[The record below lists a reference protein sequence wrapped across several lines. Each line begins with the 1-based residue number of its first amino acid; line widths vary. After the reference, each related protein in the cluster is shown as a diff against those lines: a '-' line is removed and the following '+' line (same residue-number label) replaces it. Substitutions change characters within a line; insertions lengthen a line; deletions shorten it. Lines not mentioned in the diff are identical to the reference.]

1 MKRIQ
6 YVLAGLAVFI
16 QLLTW
21 ISVAQ
26 AQMMFREEPRP
37 AVTGWTDDTHYLFR
51 NYDAGK
57 KVFYQ
62 KVDIRSGKSEA
73 YVPVKSEREKMEAA
87 LPKGISMGR
96 NDLISTDGKTAILFR
111 SNDLFCFTTGDS
123 AMVQL
128 TRDSL
133 PEVNARFSPDNQ
145 KIAYTKEKDLYIF
158 NLATGKE
165 IRVTFDATDK
175 VYNGWSS
182 WVYMEEILGRPSNY
196 AAFWWSPDG
205 NKLAWFRFDDQP
217 VPLFTLNRLDEAD
230 GIHGKLEVTPYPKP
244 GDPNP
249 KVRIK
254 VYNLADHKTITVK
267 TNPEEDIYYGWPFW
281 TPDSRKIAIQALN
294 RDQNDMR
301 FLLADATSG
310 DYSEIYRET
319 STTWVDFFEDVY
331 VLKNGTGF
339 IVRSYRNG
347 WENLWYYGWDGLLK
361 KQLTDVPWRIDAI
374 DRVDEEAGLI
384 YFTGTGPESTDRHF
398 FRVGLD
404 GKNLLQISQGAGTH
418 QVLPSPKGSYFID
431 TRNSISSPGNI
442 LAINKKGELIREVHP
457 FEQPVSDPQKD
468 QRSELVKIPTSDGL
482 FQMPAILTYPAGFD
496 PSKKYPV
503 VFTIYG
509 GPNSGTVFNSW
520 KGTSPSWYAK
530 NGIITIAVDHRGS
543 GKFGK
548 KGMDYLHRNLGK
560 WEVSDYADAVKWLRE
575 KSFADPARMGITGSS
590 YGGYLTCMALTKGA
604 AYWTH
609 GIAGSSVTDWR
620 LYDNVYTERYMDQPK
635 DNPEGYKAG
644 SALTYVGDFKGK
656 LLITH
661 GDMDDNVHFQNSIYL
676 ISKLQDSGKSFEF
689 MLYPNGRHGWGGAK
703 RKHSMDEANNFW
715 LKHFFGK

>member
-1 MKRIQ
+1 
-6 YVLAGLAVFI
+6 
-16 QLLTW
+16 
-21 ISVAQ
+21 
-26 AQMMFREEPRP
+26 
-37 AVTGWTDDTHYLFR
+37 
-51 NYDAGK
+51 
-57 KVFYQ
+57 
-62 KVDIRSGKSEA
+62 
-73 YVPVKSEREKMEAA
+73 
-87 LPKGISMGR
+87 
-96 NDLISTDGKTAILFR
+96 
-111 SNDLFCFTTGDS
+111 
-123 AMVQL
+123 
-128 TRDSL
+128 
-133 PEVNARFSPDNQ
+133 
-145 KIAYTKEKDLYIF
+145 
-158 NLATGKE
+158 
-165 IRVTFDATDK
+165 
-175 VYNGWSS
+175 
-182 WVYMEEILGRPSNY
+182 
-196 AAFWWSPDG
+196 
-205 NKLAWFRFDDQP
+205 
-217 VPLFTLNRLDEAD
+217 
-230 GIHGKLEVTPYPKP
+230 
-244 GDPNP
+244 
-249 KVRIK
+249 
-254 VYNLADHKTITVK
+254 
-267 TNPEEDIYYGWPFW
+267 
-281 TPDSRKIAIQALN
+281 
-294 RDQNDMR
+294 
-301 FLLADATSG
+301 
-310 DYSEIYRET
+310 
-319 STTWVDFFEDVY
+319 
-331 VLKNGTGF
+331 
-339 IVRSYRNG
+339 
-347 WENLWYYGWDGLLK
+347 
-361 KQLTDVPWRIDAI
+361 
-374 DRVDEEAGLI
+374 
-384 YFTGTGPESTDRHF
+384 
-398 FRVGLD
+398 
-404 GKNLLQISQGAGTH
+404 
-418 QVLPSPKGSYFID
+418 
-431 TRNSISSPGNI
+431 
-442 LAINKKGELIREVHP
+442 LAINKKGELIREVHQ

-482 FQMPAILTYPAGFD
+482 FRMPAILTYPAGFD

-575 KSFADPARMGITGSS
+575 KPFADPARMGITGSS
-590 YGGYLTCMALTKGA
+590 YGGYMTCMALTKGA